1 MTVKNLAGRVVV
13 GILGFG
19 NEIAEKLKK
28 FLMKINNAY
37 NFSYP
42 QAGFW
47 WLVDRKFGYER

>member
-1 MTVKNLAGRVVV
+1 LETKL
-13 GILGFG
+13 LK
-19 NEIAEKLKK
+19 KLKK

-47 WLVDRKFGYER
+47 WLVERKLVILKAAYRGQFIGKNPACV

>member
-1 MTVKNLAGRVVV
+1 VVA

-19 NEIAEKLKK
+19 NDIAEKVKK
-28 FLMKINNAY
+28 FLMKRNNAY

-47 WLVDRKFGYER
+47 WLVERKLVF